1 MPGKK
6 VDERLR
12 ALLASGLSSRSRSLV
27 VLVGDRGKEQAVN
40 IHALRSKLF
49 AASPPTGGARPRT
62 SVLWCYSRDL
72 GFSTHRGKTAARV
85 RKLAARGLLGAA
97 GGGADG
103 GGDPFEMFIATTAV
117 RWCYYKETHRV
128 LGSTF
133 GMAVLQDFEALT
145 PNLLCVGRP
154 RRAAAAQRARARASI
169 LFRNHHQPPPRSP
182 HSSPLLPR
190 AAAARSRRSRAAAWP
205 CCCCAPCPR

>member
-1 MPGKK
+1 MPGKR

-12 ALLASGLSSRSRSLV
+12 DLLSSGLSSRSRSLV
-27 VLVGDRGKEQAVN
+27 VIVGDRGKEQAVN

-49 AASPPTGGARPRT
+49 AASPPSGPRPRT

-85 RKLAARGLLGAA
+85 RKLAARGLLGGAA
-97 GGGADG
+97 GADGG
-103 GGDPFEMFIATTAV
+103 GGDPFELFIATTAV
-117 RWCYYKETHRV
+117 RWCYYRETHRV

-145 PNLLCVGRP
+145 PNLL
-154 RRAAAAQRARARASI
+154 
-169 LFRNHHQPPPRSP
+169 
-182 HSSPLLPR
+182 
-190 AAAARSRRSRAAAWP
+190 
-205 CCCCAPCPR
+205 